1 MTTTPAGRPE
11 PEQAMLKALEDIA
24 PAGPW
29 GSRSRST
36 IEVLESE
43 DWARVTINVNANKL
57 IGPKV
62 KRYLLAVAP
71 ANARAL
77 VERTASL
84 RAENE
89 RLRDVLHLNGFVRCD
104 IAACNCGSW
113 HARFGLRERFDE
125 IKEDL
130 ADAGHPLTND
140 NGNMPRNAL
149 RELIAERDAQA
160 RRIAELEARDAE
172 TVALITECRAAF
184 AEELAAYDISPPIHH
199 LDQCFDKC
207 VAWLKRR
214 LPAPD
219 ASSKEIQP

>member
-29 GSRSRST
+29 GSSSRST
-36 IEVLESE
+36 IEVRESE
-43 DWARVTINVNANKL
+43 DWARATINVNASKL

-62 KRYLLAVAP
+62 KRYLLAMAP
-71 ANARAL
+71 DNVRAL
-77 VERTASL
+77 VESTASL

-149 RELIAERDAQA
+149 RELISERNAQTL
-160 RRIAELEARDAE
+160 RIAELEA
-172 TVALITECRAAF
+172 ALQGMLEIYGVTEAHLRADTMTSSTEVECCNQARAA
-184 AEELAAYDISPPIHH
+184 LASPS
-199 LDQCFDKC
+199 L
-207 VAWLKRR
+207 
-214 LPAPD
+214 
-219 ASSKEIQP
+219 QPEMGKGV